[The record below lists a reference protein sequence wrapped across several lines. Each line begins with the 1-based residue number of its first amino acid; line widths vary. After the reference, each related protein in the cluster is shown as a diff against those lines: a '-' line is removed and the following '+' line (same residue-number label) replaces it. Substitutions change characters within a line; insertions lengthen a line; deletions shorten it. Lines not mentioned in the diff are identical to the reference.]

1 MSTLKIAVLSD
12 IHGNATAYATAIQKA
27 EAFAPDV
34 VVMLGDL
41 LTYGVRPRQVL
52 ELTDQLMAR
61 QNCVFIR
68 GNHDQFYFDL
78 DKGNPSFYDNIAG
91 FVLESVEWTHGEV
104 RGGPLLADRYPWA
117 DRYSMGPILFSHAN
131 PYDYGDWSYVS
142 KPDQWAP
149 AAAALRQMGKT
160 VGVFGHS
167 HRAFAVMID
176 EAGRPT
182 PADQRKWIRIPK
194 GSVLLLNPGAVGQ
207 GRGTGLSYLTL
218 ELDGDQ
224 VRIDI
229 PSISFDLEQI
239 RADIQATDLSQGTK
253 ERLISFMEK

>member
-1 MSTLKIAVLSD
+1 
-12 IHGNATAYATAIQKA
+12 
-27 EAFAPDV
+27 
-34 VVMLGDL
+34 
-41 LTYGVRPRQVL
+41 
-52 ELTDQLMAR
+52 
-61 QNCVFIR
+61 
-68 GNHDQFYFDL
+68 
-78 DKGNPSFYDNIAG
+78 
-91 FVLESVEWTHGEV
+91 
-104 RGGPLLADRYPWA
+104 
-117 DRYSMGPILFSHAN
+117 
-131 PYDYGDWSYVS
+131 
-142 KPDQWAP
+142 
-149 AAAALRQMGKT
+149 MGKT

-182 PADQRKWIRIPK
+182 PADQRKWIRIPE

-218 ELDGDQ
+218 ELDGDR